1 MFKNSEYGSI
11 IRDVFSNKN
20 IMAIALTTSMWSLV
34 HNAWYPFW
42 APYLKEELG
51 ASVTIIGFLSMIQ
64 TAENLIFQLPG
75 GYLADR
81 YGRRKII
88 ILGTAIR
95 TISPVIYF
103 FAPSWEW
110 VVPAVIFNGMA
121 SLYMPAF
128 SAIIADSLPEE
139 RRGAGYGAYNMITSI
154 PRSFSPIIGGIIMDA
169 YGYRRGLRLF
179 LVFQFMVSVIM
190 TIVRWRI
197 LKETVEVKTGTMRR
211 PVLGSLSDFPRPIKV
226 MMLVAIIGSF
236 SGRIVMDFT
245 SLYAI
250 EVIKISNT
258 QLGLLTTTIGAISSI
273 LALPGGMLSDR
284 YGRKPAIMLSRVVSP
299 ISQGLVTITSSFTP
313 YFTVRVINS
322 VGLALGG
329 GGMYAG
335 GPSWNALI
343 ADIVPPE
350 KRATVMGTIGTLTG
364 IVAAPSSIIGGWLWQ
379 NYSPQ
384 LPFQLS
390 MVVGLISASI
400 FWVGVKEP
408 PRKKLEPEATPQ

>member
-11 IRDVFSNKN
+11 VREVFSNKN

-154 PRSFSPIIGGIIMDA
+154 PRSFSPIIGGVIMDA

-179 LVFQFMVSVIM
+179 LVFQFIVSVIM

-197 LKETVEVKTGTMRR
+197 LKETVEVKTGTVRR
-211 PVLGSLSDFPRPIKV
+211 PVLGSLGDFPRPIKV

-408 PRKKLEPEATPQ
+408 RKKVEPEATPQ